1 MDGGLVL
8 AGGPE
13 VETAF
18 GLSDGAAGTKLVSN
32 YGKSNREARKDLP
45 SVATV
50 TGHGNQE
57 LAKLNDEVVLIGLEF
72 PTDFLSS
79 WASQLLSE
87 LLQTSSDLLVLGENG
102 AEVRQRRRHLGPD
115 TNRLKKKSVTAHCKR
130 SPVDLI
136 SVSLTGSS
144 THP

>member
-1 MDGGLVL
+1 VDGGLVL

-18 GLSDGAAGTKLVSN
+18 GLGDDAAGTKLISN
-32 YGKSNREARKDLP
+32 YGKINRAARKDLP

-57 LAKLNDEVVLIGLEF
+57 LAKLNDEIVLIRLEF

-102 AEVRQRRRHLGPD
+102 AEVRQRGRHLGPD
-115 TNRLKKKSVTAHCKR
+115 TNKLKTMSVTAHCKR
-130 SPVDLI
+130 SLVDLI
-136 SVSLTGSS
+136 SASLTGSS
-144 THP
+144 IRP